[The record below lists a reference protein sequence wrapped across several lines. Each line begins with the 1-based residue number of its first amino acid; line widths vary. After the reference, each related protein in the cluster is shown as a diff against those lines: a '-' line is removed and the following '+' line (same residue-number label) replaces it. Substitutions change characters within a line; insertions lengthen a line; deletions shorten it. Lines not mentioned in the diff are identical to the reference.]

1 MNKFYDENYGA
12 LAVRASKCYQILQ
25 LVRTKMP

>member
-1 MNKFYDENYGA
+1 MNKLNDENYGA
-12 LAVRASKCYQILQ
+12 LAARASECYQILQ